1 MSTRVVST
9 AINHEKG
16 SHKFKFSVIVKN
28 MYEHKVV
35 GPINQV
41 KNYED
46 AREEVESH
54 LKINM
59 YQVSSQINNVSRPS
73 SSFFA
78 LIYRVFCMANLG

>member
-1 MSTRVVST
+1 MSIRIVST
-9 AINHEKG
+9 AINHEKF

-46 AREEVESH
+46 AWEEVESH
-54 LKINM
+54 LKINNI
-59 YQVSSQINNVSRPS
+59 SGPS
-73 SSFFA
+73 FILFICFNISHYDGTA
-78 LIYRVFCMANLG
+78 IEGIIYS

>member
-1 MSTRVVST
+1 MSIRIVST
-9 AINHEKG
+9 AINHEKF

-46 AREEVESH
+46 AWEEVESH
-54 LKINM
+54 LKINNI
-59 YQVSSQINNVSRPS
+59 YQDHPLYCL
-73 SSFFA
+73 FA
-78 LIYRVFCMANLG
+78 LIYLIMMELQLKE

>member
-54 LKINM
+54 LKINN
-59 YQVSSQINNVSRPS
+59 ISRPS
-73 SSFFA
+73 F
-78 LIYRVFCMANLG
+78 ITVFC